1 MKTNPLIDLHTH
13 ILPSVDDGARDLT
26 SALAMLT
33 YAKNLNI
40 RTIVATPHLRR
51 ARDNDA
57 LREAFDNFYPL
68 AEASGICLLLGF
80 ELHYRMLED
89 LNRLGEFAIEG
100 TNLVLMELPSSVL
113 MPNWESILISLVDK
127 GLRPVIAH
135 PERYRY
141 IQNDID
147 CAAQIRSFGCE
158 LQIDAQALT
167 GLPFTAEK
175 RCAQMLFQEG
185 LCDHIASDA
194 HKPEDY
200 RHLKKAFSKYKGRWP
215 KNGLESIVS
224 SRLTDS

>member
-1 MKTNPLIDLHTH
+1 MKTNTLIDLHTH

-26 SALAMLT
+26 SALEMLK
-33 YAKNLNI
+33 YAKSLNI

-51 ARDNDA
+51 TRECDA
-57 LREAFDNFYPL
+57 LRRAFENFCLL

-89 LNRLGEFAIEG
+89 LSRIRQYAIEG

-113 MPNWESILISLVDK
+113 MPNWDSVLIALLDQ
-127 GLRPVIAH
+127 GLKPVIAH

-147 CAAQIRSFGCE
+147 CAAQLRSYGCE
-158 LQIDAQALT
+158 LQIDARALT

-175 RCAQMLFQEG
+175 RCAQMLFREG

-194 HKPEDY
+194 HKPDDY
-200 RHLKKAFSKYKGRWP
+200 RFFEKAFSKYKGRWP
-215 KNGLESIVS
+215 IAGLG
-224 SRLTDS
+224 

>member
-1 MKTNPLIDLHTH
+1 MKTKSLVDLHTH
-13 ILPSVDDGARDLT
+13 ILPNVDDGARDLT
-26 SALAMLT
+26 SALVMLRC
-33 YAKNLNI
+33 AKNLNI

-51 ARDNDA
+51 AREIDA
-57 LREAFDNFYPL
+57 LRMAFEHFYPH
-68 AEASGICLLLGF
+68 AEASGIRLLLGF

-89 LNRLGEFAIEG
+89 LSRFREYAIEG
-100 TNLVLMELPSSVL
+100 TNLVLIELPRSLL
-113 MPNWESILISLVDK
+113 MPNWESILITLVDK
-127 GLRPVIAH
+127 GLKPVIAH

-147 CAAQIRSFGCE
+147 CAAQIRSYGCE

-200 RHLKKAFSKYKGRWP
+200 RHFEKAFSKYKGRWP
-215 KNGLESIVS
+215 INGLESIVS